1 MKGIDVSDHNGK
13 INWSKVK
20 SDGVEL
26 VCIKAT
32 EGTTYQ
38 DLWLENHY
46 QGARSVGLFTGFYH
60 FLVGTSQPESQALNF
75 YNTIKEKKSD
85 LLPCLDI
92 EVSGFNV
99 GDYALRFLKKFKEL
113 SGMGMVIYTGAYFSR
128 DNLPMEI
135 KQNCPLWLAHYG
147 VEPWKSNL
155 VTLAGF
161 TTLVGHQYTEKGKVN
176 GISTDV
182 DMNVFNE
189 SIFLNKAD
197 TSINNINSSIN
208 NVDWLAEYLKSWNW
222 KAWVIELQTECNRQ
236 GFSNQQVDG
245 LTYNAKTGG
254 SKTLAGCPT
263 LKLGAKGN
271 ITKLLQRILKAYG
284 IANLKED
291 GIFGTNTY
299 NAVVAYQKLKGLT
312 ADGIV
317 GYNTWKTLL
326 GF

>member
-1 MKGIDVSDHNGK
+1 MKGIDVSNHNGK
-13 INWSKVK
+13 INWSEVK

-26 VCIKAT
+26 VYIKAT

-46 QGARSVGLFTGFYH
+46 QGAKSVGLFTGFYH

-92 EVSGFNV
+92 EVSGFDV

-113 SGMGMVIYTGAYFSR
+113 SGMNMVIYTGAYFSR
-128 DNLPMEI
+128 DNLPLEI
-135 KQNCPLWLAHYG
+135 KKNYPLWLAHYG
-147 VEPWKSNL
+147 IEPWKSNL

-189 SIFLNKAD
+189 NIFLNKVD
-197 TSINNINSSIN
+197 TSINKSNSSIN
-208 NVDWLAEYLKSWNW
+208 KNVDWLSEYLKSWNW
-222 KAWVIELQTECNRQ
+222 KEWVEKLQRTIGVNIDKIV
-236 GFSNQQVDG
+236 G
-245 LTYNAKTGG
+245 
-254 SKTLAGCPT
+254 PIT
-263 LKLGAKGN
+263 LKACTLLKKGMYGELV
-271 ITKLLQRILKAYG
+271 KRLQEVLKAYG
-284 IANLKED
+284 FNCGDID
-291 GIFGTNTY
+291 GIFGDNTY
-299 NAVVAYQKLKGLT
+299 NAVVAFQKSRGLV

-317 GYNTWKTLL
+317 GQNTWRKIL
-326 GF
+326 GL

>member
-1 MKGIDVSDHNGK
+1 MKGIDVSNHNGK
-13 INWSKVK
+13 INWSEVK

-26 VCIKAT
+26 VYIKAT

-46 QGARSVGLFTGFYH
+46 QGAKSVGLFTGFYH

-92 EVSGFNV
+92 EVSGFDV

-113 SGMGMVIYTGAYFSR
+113 SGMNMVIYTGAYFSR
-128 DNLPMEI
+128 DNLPLEI
-135 KQNCPLWLAHYG
+135 KKNYPLWLAHYG
-147 VEPWKSNL
+147 IEPWKSNL
-155 VTLAGF
+155 FTLAGF

-189 SIFLNKAD
+189 NIFLNKVD
-197 TSINNINSSIN
+197 TSINKSNSSIN
-208 NVDWLAEYLKSWNW
+208 KNVDWLSEYLKSWNW
-222 KAWVIELQTECNRQ
+222 KEWVEKLQRTIGVNIDKIV
-236 GFSNQQVDG
+236 G
-245 LTYNAKTGG
+245 
-254 SKTLAGCPT
+254 PIT
-263 LKLGAKGN
+263 LKACTLLKKGMYGELV
-271 ITKLLQRILKAYG
+271 KRLQEVLKAYG
-284 IANLKED
+284 FNCGDID
-291 GIFGTNTY
+291 GIFGDNTY
-299 NAVVAYQKLKGLT
+299 NAVVAFQKSRGLV

-317 GYNTWKTLL
+317 GQNTWRKIL
-326 GF
+326 GL

>member
-1 MKGIDVSDHNGK
+1 MKGIDVSNHNGK

-26 VCIKAT
+26 VYIKAT

-46 QGARSVGLFTGFYH
+46 QGAKSVGLFTGFYH

-92 EVSGFNV
+92 EVSGFDV

-113 SGMGMVIYTGAYFSR
+113 SGMNMVIYTGAYFSR

-135 KQNCPLWLAHYG
+135 KQNYPLWLAHYG

-189 SIFLNKAD
+189 SIFLNKVD

-222 KAWVIELQTECNRQ
+222 KEWVLELQRECNKQ
-236 GFSNQQVDG
+236 GFSNQPVDG
-245 LTYNAKTGG
+245 LTYDAKTGE

-263 LKLGAKGN
+263 LKIGAKGN
-271 ITKLLQRILKAYG
+271 ITRLLQKVLKAYG

-291 GIFGTNTY
+291 GIFGEETY
-299 NAVVAYQKLKGLT
+299 KVVIAYQRAKGLT
-312 ADGIV
+312 QDGIV
-317 GYNTWKTLL
+317 GYNTWKKLL
-326 GF
+326 GL

>member
-1 MKGIDVSDHNGK
+1 MKGIDVSNHNGK

-26 VCIKAT
+26 VYIKAT

-46 QGARSVGLFTGFYH
+46 KGAKSVGLCTGFYH

-189 SIFLNKAD
+189 NIFLNKVD
-197 TSINNINSSIN
+197 TSINKSNSSIN
-208 NVDWLAEYLKSWNW
+208 KNVDWLSEYLKSWNW
-222 KAWVIELQTECNRQ
+222 KEWVGKLQRTIGVNIDKIV
-236 GFSNQQVDG
+236 G
-245 LTYNAKTGG
+245 
-254 SKTLAGCPT
+254 PIT
-263 LKLGAKGN
+263 LKACTLLKKGMYGE
-271 ITKLLQRILKAYG
+271 LVRRLQEILKAYG
-284 IANLKED
+284 FNCGDID
-291 GIFGTNTY
+291 GIFGDNTY
-299 NAVVAYQKLKGLT
+299 NAVVAFQKSRGLIP
-312 ADGIV
+312 DGIV
-317 GYNTWKTLL
+317 GYNTWRKLL
-326 GF
+326 GL

>member
-1 MKGIDVSDHNGK
+1 MKGIDVSNHNGK

-26 VCIKAT
+26 VYIKAT

-46 QGARSVGLFTGFYH
+46 QGAKSVGLFTGFYH

-92 EVSGFNV
+92 EVSGFDV

-113 SGMGMVIYTGAYFSR
+113 SGMNMVIYTGAYFSR
-128 DNLPMEI
+128 DNLPLEI
-135 KQNCPLWLAHYG
+135 KKNYPLWLAHYG

-189 SIFLNKAD
+189 SIFLNKVD

-222 KAWVIELQTECNRQ
+222 KEWVIELQTECNRQ
-236 GFSNQQVDG
+236 GFSNQPVDG
-245 LTYNAKTGG
+245 ITYNKKTGE
-254 SKTLAGCPT
+254 SKTLASCPT
-263 LKLGAKGN
+263 LKIGAKGN
-271 ITKLLQRILKAYG
+271 ITRLLQKVLKAYG

-312 ADGIV
+312 ADGVV
-317 GYNTWKTLL
+317 GYNTWKKLL
-326 GF
+326 GL

>member
-1 MKGIDVSDHNGK
+1 MKGIDVSNHNGK
-13 INWSKVK
+13 INWSEVK

-26 VCIKAT
+26 VYIKAT

-46 QGARSVGLFTGFYH
+46 QGAKSVGLFTGFYH

-92 EVSGFNV
+92 EVSGFDV

-113 SGMGMVIYTGAYFSR
+113 SGMNMVIYTGAYFSR

-135 KQNCPLWLAHYG
+135 KQNYPLWLAHYG

-189 SIFLNKAD
+189 NIFLNKVD
-197 TSINNINSSIN
+197 TSINKSNSSIN
-208 NVDWLAEYLKSWNW
+208 KNVDWLSEYLKSWNW
-222 KAWVIELQTECNRQ
+222 KEWVGKLQRTIGVNIDKIV
-236 GFSNQQVDG
+236 G
-245 LTYNAKTGG
+245 
-254 SKTLAGCPT
+254 PIT
-263 LKLGAKGN
+263 LKACTLLKKGMYGE
-271 ITKLLQRILKAYG
+271 IVRRLQEVLKAYG
-284 IANLKED
+284 FNCGDID
-291 GIFGTNTY
+291 GIFGDKTY
-299 NAVVAYQKLKGLT
+299 NAVVAFQKSRGL
-312 ADGIV
+312 AIDGIV
-317 GYNTWKTLL
+317 GYNTWKALL
-326 GF
+326 GL

>member
-1 MKGIDVSDHNGK
+1 MKGIDVSNHNGK

-26 VCIKAT
+26 VYIKAT

-46 QGARSVGLFTGFYH
+46 QGAKSVGLSTGFYH
-60 FLVGTSQPESQALNF
+60 FLVGTSQPESQAHNF
-75 YNTIKEKKSD
+75 YNQIKDKKND
-85 LLPCLDI
+85 LIPCLDI
-92 EVSGFNV
+92 EVSGFDV
-99 GDYALRFLKKFKEL
+99 GNYALRFLKKFKEL
-113 SGMGMVIYTGAYFSR
+113 SGMNMVIYTGAYFSR
-128 DNLPMEI
+128 DNLPLEI
-135 KQNCPLWLAHYG
+135 KKNYPLWLAHYG

-182 DMNVFNE
+182 NMNVFNE
-189 SIFLNKAD
+189 NIFLNKVD
-197 TSINNINSSIN
+197 TSINKSNSSIN

-222 KAWVIELQTECNRQ
+222 ISWVKELQAECNKQ
-236 GFSNQQVDG
+236 GFSNQPVDG
-245 LTYNAKTGG
+245 LTYNTKTGE
-254 SKTLAGCPT
+254 SKTLASCPT
-263 LKLGAKGN
+263 LKIGAKGN
-271 ITKLLQRILKAYG
+271 ITRLLQKVLKAYG

-312 ADGIV
+312 ADGVV
-317 GYNTWKTLL
+317 GYNTWKKLL
-326 GF
+326 GL

>member
-1 MKGIDVSDHNGK
+1 MKGIDVSNHNGK

-26 VCIKAT
+26 VYIKAT

-46 QGARSVGLFTGFYH
+46 QGAKSVGLSTGFYH
-60 FLVGTSQPESQALNF
+60 FLVGTSQPESQAHNF
-75 YNTIKEKKSD
+75 YNQIKDKKND
-85 LLPCLDI
+85 LIPCLDI
-92 EVSGFNV
+92 EVSGFDV
-99 GDYALRFLKKFKEL
+99 GNYALRFLKKFKEL
-113 SGMGMVIYTGAYFSR
+113 SGMNMVIYTGAYFSR

-135 KQNCPLWLAHYG
+135 KQNYPLWLAHYG

-189 SIFLNKAD
+189 SIFLNKVD

-222 KAWVIELQTECNRQ
+222 KEWVIELQTECNRQ
-236 GFSNQQVDG
+236 GFSNQPVDG
-245 LTYNAKTGG
+245 ITYNKKTGE
-254 SKTLAGCPT
+254 SKTLASCPT
-263 LKLGAKGN
+263 LKIGAKGN
-271 ITKLLQRILKAYG
+271 ITRLLQKVLKAYG

-312 ADGIV
+312 ADGVV
-317 GYNTWKTLL
+317 GYNTWKKLL
-326 GF
+326 GL

>member
-1 MKGIDVSDHNGK
+1 MKGIDVSNHNGK

-26 VCIKAT
+26 VYIKAT

-46 QGARSVGLFTGFYH
+46 QGAKSVGLSTGFYH
-60 FLVGTSQPESQALNF
+60 FLVGTSQPESQAHNF
-75 YNTIKEKKSD
+75 YNQIKDKKND
-85 LLPCLDI
+85 LIPCLDI
-92 EVSGFNV
+92 EVSGFDV
-99 GDYALRFLKKFKEL
+99 GNYALRFLKKFKEL
-113 SGMGMVIYTGAYFSR
+113 SGMNMVIYTGAYFSR
-128 DNLPMEI
+128 DNLPLEI
-135 KQNCPLWLAHYG
+135 KKNYPLWLAHYG

-189 SIFLNKAD
+189 NIFLNKVD
-197 TSINNINSSIN
+197 TSINKSNSSIN

-222 KAWVIELQTECNRQ
+222 ISWVKELQAECNKQ
-236 GFSNQQVDG
+236 GFSNQPVDG
-245 LTYNAKTGG
+245 LTYNTKTGE
-254 SKTLAGCPT
+254 SKTLASCPT
-263 LKLGAKGN
+263 LKIGAKGN
-271 ITKLLQRILKAYG
+271 ITRLLQKVLKAYG

-312 ADGIV
+312 ADGVV
-317 GYNTWKTLL
+317 GYNTWKKLL
-326 GF
+326 GL

>member
-1 MKGIDVSDHNGK
+1 MKGIDISNHNGK

-26 VCIKAT
+26 VYIKAT

-46 QGARSVGLFTGFYH
+46 QGAKSIGLFTGFYH

-92 EVSGFNV
+92 EVSGFDV

-113 SGMGMVIYTGAYFSR
+113 SGMNMVIYTGAYFSR

-135 KQNCPLWLAHYG
+135 KQNYPLWLAHYG

-189 SIFLNKAD
+189 NIFLNKVD
-197 TSINNINSSIN
+197 TSINKSNSSIN
-208 NVDWLAEYLKSWNW
+208 NVDWLSEYLKSWNW
-222 KAWVIELQTECNRQ
+222 KEWVGKLQRTIGVNIDKIV
-236 GFSNQQVDG
+236 G
-245 LTYNAKTGG
+245 
-254 SKTLAGCPT
+254 PIT
-263 LKLGAKGN
+263 LKACTLLKKGMYGELV
-271 ITKLLQRILKAYG
+271 KRLQEVLKAYG
-284 IANLKED
+284 FNCGDID
-291 GIFGTNTY
+291 GIFGDNTY
-299 NAVVAYQKLKGLT
+299 NAVVAFQKSRGLV

-317 GYNTWKTLL
+317 GQNTWRKIL
-326 GF
+326 GL

>member
-1 MKGIDVSDHNGK
+1 MKGIDVSNHNGK
-13 INWSKVK
+13 INWSEVK

-26 VCIKAT
+26 VYIKAT

-46 QGARSVGLFTGFYH
+46 QGAKSIGLFTGFYH

-92 EVSGFNV
+92 EVSGFDV

-113 SGMGMVIYTGAYFSR
+113 SGMNMVIYTGAYFSR

-135 KQNCPLWLAHYG
+135 KQNYPLWLAHYG

-189 SIFLNKAD
+189 NIFLNKVD
-197 TSINNINSSIN
+197 TSINKSNSSIN
-208 NVDWLAEYLKSWNW
+208 KNVDWLSEYLKSWNW
-222 KAWVIELQTECNRQ
+222 KEWVGKLQRTIGVNIDKIV
-236 GFSNQQVDG
+236 G
-245 LTYNAKTGG
+245 
-254 SKTLAGCPT
+254 PIT
-263 LKLGAKGN
+263 LKACTLLKKGMYGE
-271 ITKLLQRILKAYG
+271 IVRRLQEVLKAYG
-284 IANLKED
+284 FNCGDID
-291 GIFGTNTY
+291 GIFGDKTY
-299 NAVVAYQKLKGLT
+299 NAVVAFQKSRGL
-312 ADGIV
+312 AIDGIV
-317 GYNTWKTLL
+317 GYNTWRKLL
-326 GF
+326 GL